1 MNQDPLNHGEIRV
14 LKAPAAFGFVVPNG
28 LFLYH
33 AATNFGAVRAALT
46 NPISAVFLAEAMF
59 LMLLFAWLLERLG
72 VRRPDGVAFVAWSL
86 LGSLAFSVPAALV
99 SICSRG
105 ATGPSEQR

>member
-1 MNQDPLNHGEIRV
+1 
-14 LKAPAAFGFVVPNG
+14 
-28 LFLYH
+28 
-33 AATNFGAVRAALT
+33 
-46 NPISAVFLAEAMF
+46 MF